1 MKELSEQCIAWF
13 MEYVITNPFKQ
24 SIIVQA
30 VLITVNIVSFY
41 TKYNG
46 QNTFCHTL
54 EYKTFVRMKLQWN
67 YIWNN
72 SLNDLWSRE

>member
-1 MKELSEQCIAWF
+1 

-67 YIWNN
+67 YI
-72 SLNDLWSRE
+72 